1 MKKILASLLIA
12 LMLINVGIYVFADET
27 KSTGAPTQSI
37 TENVSATLKMTSE
50 IKLDEKN
57 KEVKVKIGYGEI
69 KGLGEGELISYQ
81 GIMTYNQEYFGELTQ
96 DDIKAESGYTA
107 VYNPENKRLIVEAT
121 RTPKSNENTV
131 EITFKLKENVKDV
144 TTSIELKLEEF
155 TDSKTDFE
163 KSTLKT
169 EITITS
175 NTSDATKTESTKT
188 ESTKEDQN
196 NKTESTEEDNK
207 KGELEILPDATKT
220 ETTKTETTKTETTK
234 TDNVTKDTTVSPEQ
248 TLPKTGVTTV
258 AVIILAV
265 LAVGILSLIR
275 YRNIEIK

>member
-27 KSTGAPTQSI
+27 KSTGAPTQST

-81 GIMTYNQEYFGELTQ
+81 GIITYSQEYFGELTQ
-96 DDIKAESGYTA
+96 DDIKAESGYIA

-144 TTSIELKLEEF
+144 TTNIELKLEEF
-155 TDSKTDFE
+155 TDSKTDF
-163 KSTLKT
+163 KTTTLKT

-188 ESTKEDQN
+188 ESTKEDQS
-196 NKTESTEEDNK
+196 NKTESTKEDNK
-207 KGELEILPDATKT
+207 KGELEILTEATKT
-220 ETTKTETTKTETTK
+220 ETTKTQTTKTE
-234 TDNVTKDTTVSPEQ
+234 NATKDTTVSSEQ

-258 AVIILAV
+258 ALIILAV
-265 LAVGILSLIR
+265 LVVGILSLVR

>member
-27 KSTGAPTQSI
+27 KSTGTSTQST

-81 GIMTYNQEYFGELTQ
+81 GIIAYSQEYFGELTQ

-188 ESTKEDQN
+188 ESTKEDQS
-196 NKTESTEEDNK
+196 NKTESTKEDNK
-207 KGELEILPDATKT
+207 KGELEILTEATKT
-220 ETTKTETTKTETTK
+220 QTTKTQTTKTE
-234 TDNVTKDTTVSPEQ
+234 NATKDTTVSSEQ

-258 AVIILAV
+258 ALIILAV
-265 LAVGILSLIR
+265 LVVGILSLVR

>member
-27 KSTGAPTQSI
+27 KSTGTSTQST

-81 GIMTYNQEYFGELTQ
+81 GIITYSQEYFGELTQ

-144 TTSIELKLEEF
+144 TTSIEEIDNILKSITRELTKDEKQLLEIY
-155 TDSKTDFE
+155 E
-163 KSTLKT
+163 KSKELPND
-169 EITITS
+169 EHAIYY
-175 NTSDATKTESTKT
+175 NESQKF
-188 ESTKEDQN
+188 N
-196 NKTESTEEDNK
+196 
-207 KGELEILPDATKT
+207 L
-220 ETTKTETTKTETTK
+220 
-234 TDNVTKDTTVSPEQ
+234 
-248 TLPKTGVTTV
+248 
-258 AVIILAV
+258 
-265 LAVGILSLIR
+265 
-275 YRNIEIK
+275 

>member
-27 KSTGAPTQSI
+27 KSTGTPTQST

-81 GIMTYNQEYFGELTQ
+81 GIIAYSQEYFGELTQ

-188 ESTKEDQN
+188 ESTKEDQS
-196 NKTESTEEDNK
+196 NKTESTKEDNK
-207 KGELEILPDATKT
+207 KGELEILTEATKT
-220 ETTKTETTKTETTK
+220 QTTKTQTTK
-234 TDNVTKDTTVSPEQ
+234 TDNATKDTTVSSEQ

-258 AVIILAV
+258 ALIILAV
-265 LAVGILSLIR
+265 LVVGILSLVR

>member
-27 KSTGAPTQSI
+27 KSRGAPTQST

-81 GIMTYNQEYFGELTQ
+81 GIITYSQEYFGELTQ

-144 TTSIELKLEEF
+144 TTNIELKLEEF
-155 TDSKTDFE
+155 TDSKTDF
-163 KSTLKT
+163 KTTTLKT

-188 ESTKEDQN
+188 ESTKDDQS
-196 NKTESTEEDNK
+196 NKTESTKEDDK
-207 KGELEILPDATKT
+207 KGELEILTEATKT
-220 ETTKTETTKTETTK
+220 EITKTQTTK
-234 TDNVTKDTTVSPEQ
+234 TDNATKDTTVSSEQ

-258 AVIILAV
+258 ALIILAV
-265 LAVGILSLIR
+265 LVVGILSLVR

>member
-27 KSTGAPTQSI
+27 KSTGTPTQST

-81 GIMTYNQEYFGELTQ
+81 GIITYSQEYFGELTQ

-131 EITFKLKENVKDV
+131 EITFKLKENVKDL

-163 KSTLKT
+163 TTTLKT
-169 EITITS
+169 DITITS
-175 NTSDATKTESTKT
+175 NTNDTTKTEATKT
-188 ESTKEDQN
+188 ESTKEDQS
-196 NKTESTEEDNK
+196 NKTESTKEDDK
-207 KGELEILPDATKT
+207 KGELEILT
-220 ETTKTETTKTETTK
+220 ETTKTDATKTETTK
-234 TDNVTKDTTVSPEQ
+234 TDNVTKDTTVSPEK

-258 AVIILAV
+258 ALIILAV
-265 LAVGILSLIR
+265 LVVGILSLVR

>member
-27 KSTGAPTQSI
+27 KSTGAPTQST

-57 KEVKVKIGYGEI
+57 KEVKVKIGYGKI

-81 GIMTYNQEYFGELTQ
+81 GIITYSQEYFGELTQ

-144 TTSIELKLEEF
+144 TTNIELKLEEF

-163 KSTLKT
+163 TTTLKT
-169 EITITS
+169 DITITS
-175 NTSDATKTESTKT
+175 NTNDTTKTEATKT
-188 ESTKEDQN
+188 ESTKEDQS
-196 NKTESTEEDNK
+196 K
-207 KGELEILPDATKT
+207 
-220 ETTKTETTKTETTK
+220 
-234 TDNVTKDTTVSPEQ
+234 
-248 TLPKTGVTTV
+248 
-258 AVIILAV
+258 
-265 LAVGILSLIR
+265 R
-275 YRNIEIK
+275 R

>member
-27 KSTGAPTQSI
+27 KSTGTPTQST

-81 GIMTYNQEYFGELTQ
+81 GIITYSQEYFGELTQ

-188 ESTKEDQN
+188 ESTKEDQS
-196 NKTESTEEDNK
+196 NKTESTKEDNK
-207 KGELEILPDATKT
+207 KGELEILTEATKT
-220 ETTKTETTKTETTK
+220 QTTKTQTTKTE
-234 TDNVTKDTTVSPEQ
+234 NATKDTTVSSEQ

-258 AVIILAV
+258 ALIILAV
-265 LAVGILSLIR
+265 LVVGILSLVR

>member
-27 KSTGAPTQSI
+27 KSTGTSTQST

-81 GIMTYNQEYFGELTQ
+81 GIIAYSQEYFGELTQ

-188 ESTKEDQN
+188 ESTKEDQS
-196 NKTESTEEDNK
+196 NKTESTKEDNK
-207 KGELEILPDATKT
+207 KGELEILTEATKT
-220 ETTKTETTKTETTK
+220 ETTKTQTTKTE
-234 TDNVTKDTTVSPEQ
+234 NATKDTTVSSEQ

-258 AVIILAV
+258 ALIILAV
-265 LAVGILSLIR
+265 LVVGILSLVR

>member
-27 KSTGAPTQSI
+27 KSTGAPTQST

-81 GIMTYNQEYFGELTQ
+81 GIITYSQEYFGELTQ

-163 KSTLKT
+163 TTTLKT
-169 EITITS
+169 DITITS
-175 NTSDATKTESTKT
+175 NTNDTTKTEATKT
-188 ESTKEDQN
+188 ESTKEDQS
-196 NKTESTEEDNK
+196 NKTESTKEDDK
-207 KGELEILPDATKT
+207 KGELEILT
-220 ETTKTETTKTETTK
+220 ETTKTDATKTETTK
-234 TDNVTKDTTVSPEQ
+234 TDNVTKDTTVSPEK

-258 AVIILAV
+258 ALIILAV
-265 LAVGILSLIR
+265 LVVGILSLVR

>member
-27 KSTGAPTQSI
+27 KSTGAPTQST

-81 GIMTYNQEYFGELTQ
+81 GIITYSQEYFGELTQ

-107 VYNPENKRLIVEAT
+107 VYNPDNKRLIVEAT

-163 KSTLKT
+163 TTTLKT
-169 EITITS
+169 DITITS
-175 NTSDATKTESTKT
+175 NTNDTTKTEATKT
-188 ESTKEDQN
+188 ESTKEDQS
-196 NKTESTEEDNK
+196 NKTESTKEDDK
-207 KGELEILPDATKT
+207 KGELEILT
-220 ETTKTETTKTETTK
+220 ETTKTDATKTETTK
-234 TDNVTKDTTVSPEQ
+234 TDNVTKDTTVSPEK

-258 AVIILAV
+258 ALIILAV
-265 LAVGILSLIR
+265 LVVGILSLVR

>member
-12 LMLINVGIYVFADET
+12 LMLINVEIYVFADET
-27 KSTGAPTQSI
+27 ESAGTPTQST

-81 GIMTYNQEYFGELTQ
+81 GIIAYSQEYFGELTQ

-175 NTSDATKTESTKT
+175 NTSDTTKT
-188 ESTKEDQN
+188 ESTKEDQS
-196 NKTESTEEDNK
+196 NKTESTKEDNK
-207 KGELEILPDATKT
+207 KGELEILTEATKT
-220 ETTKTETTKTETTK
+220 ETTKT
-234 TDNVTKDTTVSPEQ
+234 DSATKDTTVSPEK

-258 AVIILAV
+258 ALIILAV
-265 LAVGILSLIR
+265 LVVGILSLVR

>member
-81 GIMTYNQEYFGELTQ
+81 GIIAYSQEYFGELTQ

-188 ESTKEDQN
+188 ESTKEDQS
-196 NKTESTEEDNK
+196 NKTESTKEDNK

-234 TDNVTKDTTVSPEQ
+234 TDNVTKDTTVSPEK

-258 AVIILAV
+258 ALIILAV
-265 LAVGILSLIR
+265 LVVGILSLVR

>member
-27 KSTGAPTQSI
+27 KSTGTSTQST

-81 GIMTYNQEYFGELTQ
+81 GIIAYSQEYFGELTQ

-188 ESTKEDQN
+188 ESTKENQS
-196 NKTESTEEDNK
+196 NKTESTKEDNK
-207 KGELEILPDATKT
+207 KGELEILTEATKT
-220 ETTKTETTKTETTK
+220 ETTKTQTTKTE
-234 TDNVTKDTTVSPEQ
+234 NATKDTTVSSEQ

-258 AVIILAV
+258 ALIILAV
-265 LAVGILSLIR
+265 LVVGILSLVR

>member
-12 LMLINVGIYVFADET
+12 LMLINVEIYVFADET
-27 KSTGAPTQSI
+27 ESAGTPTQST

-81 GIMTYNQEYFGELTQ
+81 GIIAYSQEYFGELTQ

-188 ESTKEDQN
+188 ESTKEDQS
-196 NKTESTEEDNK
+196 NKTESTKEDNK
-207 KGELEILPDATKT
+207 KGELEILTETTKTDATKT
-220 ETTKTETTKTETTK
+220 ETTKT
-234 TDNVTKDTTVSPEQ
+234 DSATKDTTVSPEK

-258 AVIILAV
+258 ALIILAV
-265 LAVGILSLIR
+265 LVVGILSLVR

>member
-27 KSTGAPTQSI
+27 KSTGAPTQST

-81 GIMTYNQEYFGELTQ
+81 GIITYSQEYFGELTQ

-144 TTSIELKLEEF
+144 TTNIELKLEEF
-155 TDSKTDFE
+155 TDSKTDF
-163 KSTLKT
+163 KTTTLKT

-188 ESTKEDQN
+188 ESTKDDQS
-196 NKTESTEEDNK
+196 NKTESTKEDNK
-207 KGELEILPDATKT
+207 KGELEILTESTKT
-220 ETTKTETTKTETTK
+220 EITKTQTTK
-234 TDNVTKDTTVSPEQ
+234 TDNATKDTTVSSEQ

-258 AVIILAV
+258 ALIILAV
-265 LAVGILSLIR
+265 LVVGILSLVR

>member
-27 KSTGAPTQSI
+27 KSTGAPTQS
-37 TENVSATLKMTSE
+37 TTDNVSATLKMTSE

-81 GIMTYNQEYFGELTQ
+81 GIITYSQEYFEELTQ

-163 KSTLKT
+163 TTTLKT
-169 EITITS
+169 DITITS
-175 NTSDATKTESTKT
+175 NTNDTKKTEATKEDQSNKT
-188 ESTKEDQN
+188 ESTKED
-196 NKTESTEEDNK
+196 DK
-207 KGELEILPDATKT
+207 KGELEILT
-220 ETTKTETTKTETTK
+220 ETTKTDATKTDATKTETTK
-234 TDNVTKDTTVSPEQ
+234 TDNVTKDTTVSPEK

-258 AVIILAV
+258 ALIILAV
-265 LAVGILSLIR
+265 LVVGILSLVR

>member
-1 MKKILASLLIA
+1 MKKILASLLIE
-12 LMLINVGIYVFADET
+12 LMYVFADET
-27 KSTGAPTQSI
+27 ESAGTPTQST

>member
-27 KSTGAPTQSI
+27 KSTGSPTQST

-81 GIMTYNQEYFGELTQ
+81 GIITYSQEYFGELTQ

-163 KSTLKT
+163 TTTLKT
-169 EITITS
+169 DITITS
-175 NTSDATKTESTKT
+175 NTNDTKKTEATKEDQSNKT
-188 ESTKEDQN
+188 ESTKED
-196 NKTESTEEDNK
+196 DK
-207 KGELEILPDATKT
+207 KGELEILT
-220 ETTKTETTKTETTK
+220 ETTKTDATKTETTK
-234 TDNVTKDTTVSPEQ
+234 TDNVTKDTTVSPEK

-258 AVIILAV
+258 ALIILAV
-265 LAVGILSLIR
+265 LVVGILSLVR

>member
-27 KSTGAPTQSI
+27 ESTGAPTQST

-81 GIMTYNQEYFGELTQ
+81 GIITYSQEYFGELTQ

-163 KSTLKT
+163 TTTLKT
-169 EITITS
+169 DITITS
-175 NTSDATKTESTKT
+175 NTNDAKKTEATKDDQSNKT
-188 ESTKEDQN
+188 ESTKED
-196 NKTESTEEDNK
+196 DK
-207 KGELEILPDATKT
+207 KGELEILT
-220 ETTKTETTKTETTK
+220 ETTKTEATKTQTTKTN
-234 TDNVTKDTTVSPEQ
+234 NVTKDTTVSPEK

-258 AVIILAV
+258 ALIILAV
-265 LAVGILSLIR
+265 LVVGILSLVR

>member
-1 MKKILASLLIA
+1 MKKIITGMIIAILLLNA
-12 LMLINVGIYVFADET
+12 GIYVFADET
-27 KSTGAPTQSI
+27 KSTGTPTQST

-81 GIMTYNQEYFGELTQ
+81 GIITYSQEYFGELTQ

-175 NTSDATKTESTKT
+175 NTSDTTKTESTKT
-188 ESTKEDQN
+188 ESTKENQS
-196 NKTESTEEDNK
+196 NKTESTKEDNK
-207 KGELEILPDATKT
+207 KGELEILTEATKT
-220 ETTKTETTKTETTK
+220 QTTKTQTTKTE
-234 TDNVTKDTTVSPEQ
+234 NATKDTTVSSEQ

-258 AVIILAV
+258 ALIILAV
-265 LAVGILSLIR
+265 LVVGILSLVR

>member
-12 LMLINVGIYVFADET
+12 LMLINVGVYVFADET
-27 KSTGAPTQSI
+27 ESTGTPTQST

-81 GIMTYNQEYFGELTQ
+81 GIITYSQEYFGELTQ

-121 RTPKSNENTV
+121 RTPKSNENTI

-175 NTSDATKTESTKT
+175 NTNDATKT
-188 ESTKEDQN
+188 ESTKEDQS
-196 NKTESTEEDNK
+196 NKTESTKEDNK
-207 KGELEILPDATKT
+207 KGELEILPDV
-220 ETTKTETTKTETTK
+220 TKTETTK
-234 TDNVTKDTTVSPEQ
+234 TDSATKDTTVSPEK

-258 AVIILAV
+258 ALIILAV
-265 LAVGILSLIR
+265 LVVGILSLVR

>member
-27 KSTGAPTQSI
+27 KSTGAPTQST

-50 IKLDEKN
+50 IKFDEKN

-81 GIMTYNQEYFGELTQ
+81 GIITYSQEYFGELTQ

-163 KSTLKT
+163 TTTLKT
-169 EITITS
+169 DITITS
-175 NTSDATKTESTKT
+175 NTNDTTKTEATKT
-188 ESTKEDQN
+188 ESTKEDQS
-196 NKTESTEEDNK
+196 NKTESTKEDDK
-207 KGELEILPDATKT
+207 KGELEILT
-220 ETTKTETTKTETTK
+220 ETTKTDATKTETTK
-234 TDNVTKDTTVSPEQ
+234 TDNVTKDTTVSPEK

-258 AVIILAV
+258 ALIILAV
-265 LAVGILSLIR
+265 LVVGILSLVR

>member
-27 KSTGAPTQSI
+27 KSTGAPTQST

-81 GIMTYNQEYFGELTQ
+81 GIITYSQEYFGELTQ

-163 KSTLKT
+163 TTTLKT
-169 EITITS
+169 DITITS
-175 NTSDATKTESTKT
+175 NTNDAKKTEATKDDQSNKT
-188 ESTKEDQN
+188 ESTKER
-196 NKTESTEEDNK
+196 EK
-207 KGELEILPDATKT
+207 KSDL
-220 ETTKTETTKTETTK
+220 
-234 TDNVTKDTTVSPEQ
+234 
-248 TLPKTGVTTV
+248 
-258 AVIILAV
+258 
-265 LAVGILSLIR
+265 
-275 YRNIEIK
+275 

>member
-27 KSTGAPTQSI
+27 KSTGTPTQST

-81 GIMTYNQEYFGELTQ
+81 GIITYSQEYFGELTQ

-175 NTSDATKTESTKT
+175 NTSDTTKT
-188 ESTKEDQN
+188 ESTKEDQS
-196 NKTESTEEDNK
+196 NKTESTKEDNK
-207 KGELEILPDATKT
+207 KGELEILTEATKT
-220 ETTKTETTKTETTK
+220 ETTKT
-234 TDNVTKDTTVSPEQ
+234 DSATKDTTVSPEKI
-248 TLPKTGVTTV
+248 LPKTGVTTV
-258 AVIILAV
+258 ALIILAV
-265 LAVGILSLIR
+265 LVVGILSLVR

>member
-27 KSTGAPTQSI
+27 KSTGAPTQST

-81 GIMTYNQEYFGELTQ
+81 GIITYSQEYFGELTQ

-131 EITFKLKENVKDV
+131 EIKFKLKENVKAV
-144 TTSIELKLEEF
+144 TTNIELKLEEF
-155 TDSKTDFE
+155 TDSKTDF
-163 KSTLKT
+163 KTTTLKT

-188 ESTKEDQN
+188 ESTKDDQS
-196 NKTESTEEDNK
+196 NKTESTKEDNK
-207 KGELEILPDATKT
+207 KGELEILTEATKT
-220 ETTKTETTKTETTK
+220 EITKTQTTK
-234 TDNVTKDTTVSPEQ
+234 TDNATKDTTVSSEQ

-258 AVIILAV
+258 ALIILAV
-265 LAVGILSLIR
+265 LVVGILSLVR

>member
-27 KSTGAPTQSI
+27 KSTGAPTQST

-57 KEVKVKIGYGEI
+57 KEVKVKIGYGKI

-81 GIMTYNQEYFGELTQ
+81 GIITYSQEYFGELTQ

-144 TTSIELKLEEF
+144 TTNIELKLEEF

-163 KSTLKT
+163 TTTLKT
-169 EITITS
+169 DITITS
-175 NTSDATKTESTKT
+175 NTNDTTKTEATKT
-188 ESTKEDQN
+188 ESTKEDQS
-196 NKTESTEEDNK
+196 NKTESTKEDDK
-207 KGELEILPDATKT
+207 KGELEILT
-220 ETTKTETTKTETTK
+220 ETTKTDATKTETTK
-234 TDNVTKDTTVSPEQ
+234 TDNVTKDTTVSPEK

-258 AVIILAV
+258 ALIILAV
-265 LAVGILSLIR
+265 LVVGILSLVR

>member
-1 MKKILASLLIA
+1 MKKIITGMIIAILLLNA
-12 LMLINVGIYVFADET
+12 GICVFADET
-27 KSTGAPTQSI
+27 ESSGTPTQST
-37 TENVSATLKMTSE
+37 TENVSATLKMKSE

-69 KGLGEGELISYQ
+69 KELGEGELISYQ
-81 GIMTYNQEYFGELTQ
+81 GIITYSQEYFEELTQ

-144 TTSIELKLEEF
+144 TTSIELKIEEF

-169 EITITS
+169 DITITS
-175 NTSDATKTESTKT
+175 NTNDAKTETTKT

-196 NKTESTEEDNK
+196 NKTESTKEDNK
-207 KGELEILPDATKT
+207 KGELEILPDA
-220 ETTKTETTKTETTK
+220 TKTETTKTETTK

>member
-27 KSTGAPTQSI
+27 KSTGAPTQST

-81 GIMTYNQEYFGELTQ
+81 GIIAYSQEYFGELTQ

-175 NTSDATKTESTKT
+175 NTNDATKTESTKT
-188 ESTKEDQN
+188 ESTKEDQS
-196 NKTESTEEDNK
+196 NKTESTKEDNK
-207 KGELEILPDATKT
+207 KGELEILTEATKT
-220 ETTKTETTKTETTK
+220 ETTKTQTTKTE
-234 TDNVTKDTTVSPEQ
+234 NATKDTTVSSEQ

-258 AVIILAV
+258 ALIILAV
-265 LAVGILSLIR
+265 LVVGILSLVR

>member
-27 KSTGAPTQSI
+27 KSTGAPTQST

-81 GIMTYNQEYFGELTQ
+81 GIITYSQEYFGELTQ

-144 TTSIELKLEEF
+144 TTNIELKLEEF
-155 TDSKTDFE
+155 TDSKTDF
-163 KSTLKT
+163 KTTTLKT

-188 ESTKEDQN
+188 ESTKDDQS
-196 NKTESTEEDNK
+196 NKTESTKEDNK
-207 KGELEILPDATKT
+207 KGELEILTEATKT
-220 ETTKTETTKTETTK
+220 EITKTQTTK
-234 TDNVTKDTTVSPEQ
+234 TDNATKDTTVSSEQ

-258 AVIILAV
+258 ALIILAV
-265 LAVGILSLIR
+265 LVVGILSLVR

>member
-27 KSTGAPTQSI
+27 KSTGTPTQST

-81 GIMTYNQEYFGELTQ
+81 GIITYSQEYFGELTQ

-163 KSTLKT
+163 TTTLKT
-169 EITITS
+169 DITITS
-175 NTSDATKTESTKT
+175 NTNDAKKTEATKDDQSNKT
-188 ESTKEDQN
+188 ESTKEND
-196 NKTESTEEDNK
+196 K
-207 KGELEILPDATKT
+207 KGELEILT
-220 ETTKTETTKTETTK
+220 ETTKTQTTK
-234 TDNVTKDTTVSPEQ
+234 TDNVTKDTTVSPEK

-258 AVIILAV
+258 ALIILAV
-265 LAVGILSLIR
+265 LVVGILSLVR

>member
-27 KSTGAPTQSI
+27 KSTGAPTQST

-81 GIMTYNQEYFGELTQ
+81 GIITYSQEYFGELTQ
-96 DDIKAESGYTA
+96 DDIKAESGYIA

-144 TTSIELKLEEF
+144 TTNIELKLEEF
-155 TDSKTDFE
+155 TDSKTDF
-163 KSTLKT
+163 KTTTLKT

-188 ESTKEDQN
+188 ESTKEDQS
-196 NKTESTEEDNK
+196 NKTESTKEDNK
-207 KGELEILPDATKT
+207 KGELEILTEATKT
-220 ETTKTETTKTETTK
+220 EITKTQTTK
-234 TDNVTKDTTVSPEQ
+234 TDNATKDTTVSSEQ

-258 AVIILAV
+258 ALIILAV
-265 LAVGILSLIR
+265 LVVGILSLVR

>member
-27 KSTGAPTQSI
+27 KSTGAPTQST

-81 GIMTYNQEYFGELTQ
+81 GIITYSQEYFGELTQ

-163 KSTLKT
+163 TTTLKT
-169 EITITS
+169 DITITS
-175 NTSDATKTESTKT
+175 NTNDATKTEATKT
-188 ESTKEDQN
+188 ESTKEDQS
-196 NKTESTEEDNK
+196 NKTESTKEDDK
-207 KGELEILPDATKT
+207 KGELEILT
-220 ETTKTETTKTETTK
+220 ETTKTDATKTETTK
-234 TDNVTKDTTVSPEQ
+234 TDNVTKDTTVSPEK

-258 AVIILAV
+258 ALIILAV
-265 LAVGILSLIR
+265 LVVGILSLVR

>member
-27 KSTGAPTQSI
+27 KSTGAPTQST

-81 GIMTYNQEYFGELTQ
+81 GIITYSQEYFGELTQ

-163 KSTLKT
+163 TTTLKT
-169 EITITS
+169 DITITS
-175 NTSDATKTESTKT
+175 NTNDAKKTEATKDDQSNKT
-188 ESTKEDQN
+188 ESTKEND
-196 NKTESTEEDNK
+196 K
-207 KGELEILPDATKT
+207 KGELEILT
-220 ETTKTETTKTETTK
+220 ETTKTQTTK
-234 TDNVTKDTTVSPEQ
+234 TDNVTKDTTVSPEK

-258 AVIILAV
+258 ALIILAV
-265 LAVGILSLIR
+265 LVVGILSLVR

>member
-27 KSTGAPTQSI
+27 KSTGAPTQST

-81 GIMTYNQEYFGELTQ
+81 GIITYSQEYFGELTQ

-144 TTSIELKLEEF
+144 TTNIELKLEEF

-163 KSTLKT
+163 ATTLKT

-188 ESTKEDQN
+188 ESTKEDQS
-196 NKTESTEEDNK
+196 NKTESTKEDNK
-207 KGELEILPDATKT
+207 KGELEILTEATKT
-220 ETTKTETTKTETTK
+220 EITKTQTTK
-234 TDNVTKDTTVSPEQ
+234 TDNATKDTTVSSEQ

-258 AVIILAV
+258 ALIILAV
-265 LAVGILSLIR
+265 LVVGILSLVR

>member
-27 KSTGAPTQSI
+27 KSTGAPTQST

-81 GIMTYNQEYFGELTQ
+81 GIITYSQEYFGELTQ
-96 DDIKAESGYTA
+96 DDIKAESGYIA

-121 RTPKSNENTV
+121 RTPNSNENTV

-144 TTSIELKLEEF
+144 TTNIELKLEEF
-155 TDSKTDFE
+155 TDSKTDF
-163 KSTLKT
+163 KTTTLKT

-188 ESTKEDQN
+188 ESTKEDQS
-196 NKTESTEEDNK
+196 NKTESTKEDNK
-207 KGELEILPDATKT
+207 KGELEILTEATKT
-220 ETTKTETTKTETTK
+220 EITKTQTTK
-234 TDNVTKDTTVSPEQ
+234 TDNATKDTTVSSEQ

-258 AVIILAV
+258 ALIILAV
-265 LAVGILSLIR
+265 LVVGILSLVR